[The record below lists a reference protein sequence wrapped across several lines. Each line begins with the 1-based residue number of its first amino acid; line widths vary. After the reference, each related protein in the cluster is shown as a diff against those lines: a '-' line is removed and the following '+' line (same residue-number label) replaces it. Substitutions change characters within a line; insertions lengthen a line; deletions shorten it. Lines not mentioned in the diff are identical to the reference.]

1 MNSKA
6 VHHQL
11 QSAMQRQI
19 ERQKAEIVALNST
32 IMQLKQKDKAQV
44 SEISRLTNLI
54 GQLEF
59 QLMEDGSRKKPQST
73 RQPTDDLQSENKR
86 LRHDLQKTQ

>member
-1 MNSKA
+1 MNSKT

-32 IMQLKQKDKAQV
+32 ILQLKQKDKAQV
-44 SEISRLTNLI
+44 NEISRLTNII
-54 GQLEF
+54 GQMEF
-59 QLMEDGSRKKPQST
+59 
-73 RQPTDDLQSENKR
+73 
-86 LRHDLQKTQ
+86 